1 MSRLTYRQREAWQ
14 AALFCFPILL
24 VAIFEVLRIGI
35 QQDQLYHAFADHR
48 TLLGIPNFWNV
59 VSNLPFAMVGLMGLR
74 AFRDLPSRLL
84 FLGVCLVAFG
94 SAYYH
99 LAPDDARLVWDRL
112 PMTVAFMALLAIVIR
127 VRTWGLI
134 ALIAYGIASVA
145 WWKFTGDLLPYGVAQ
160 FGPMLVI
167 VVLMFTG
174 RTRGLWLAVLCYAL
188 AKVAE
193 LEDAWIYAHS
203 GFGGHAIK
211 HLLAAAA
218 TYAILRWRSI
228 ISL

>member
-1 MSRLTYRQREAWQ
+1 M
-14 AALFCFPILL
+14 
-24 VAIFEVLRIGI
+24 I

-59 VSNLPFAMVGLMGLR
+59 VSNFPFAVVGVMGLR
-74 AFRDLPSRLL
+74 AFRDLASRLL
-84 FLGVCLVAFG
+84 FLGVFLVAFG

-112 PMTVAFMALLAIVIR
+112 PMTIAFMALLAIVVR
-127 VRTWGLI
+127 VRTWILI
-134 ALIAYGIASVA
+134 ALIGYGIASVA

-160 FGPMLVI
+160 FGPLLVI
-167 VVLMFTG
+167 VILMFTG
-174 RTRGLWLAVLCYAL
+174 RTRGLWIAVLCYGL

-193 LEDAWIYAHS
+193 SEDVWIYLHL

-218 TYAILRWRSI
+218 TYFILRWRSTI
-228 ISL
+228 QE